1 MKKRA
6 GIWTAL
12 LLAVVMLAGC
22 GNPADQKDSKAKQKT
37 EAFPVTIDDAS
48 NQDVTIKK
56 EPKKIVSL
64 MPSNTEIT
72 YALGLGDKVVGVTTN
87 DTYPKEVKKVEKVGD
102 MNVNVEKVISLKPD
116 LVLAHESS
124 MSASADAIKQLKDA
138 GITVLTVN
146 DAQSFS
152 EVYKSIEMIG
162 EAGGAEEK
170 ADQLVKSMKSDLKDI
185 QEKAKTISKDEE
197 KSVFIEVSPDPDI
210 YTTGKDTF
218 MNEMLN
224 VIHAKNAAADQTGW
238 VQMTDEAI
246 VKLNPDA
253 IVTTD
258 GVKAK
263 AVEKRDGWS
272 EINAVK
278 HHRVYDVDPD
288 LVTRSGPRLIE
299 GSKNLRKAFTRIRLR
314 NNRYAAYII
323 GFSFLAV
330 SIILGISC
338 GSLHIPIPA
347 VFRVFW
353 HQGFGGSI
361 GSDDP
366 MYTNIMMNIRLPR
379 VVLAALVGAALSI
392 AGAAFQGLLKNPLA
406 DPYTLGVS
414 SGASVGAVVTLF
426 LGLHLPVI
434 GGFTLPVVSVAAALA
449 TMAAILFFSRLVHA
463 SMSVSTLILTGVITN
478 SFLGAF
484 ISLII
489 ALTGDNLLP
498 IVHWLLGSVSMRGWS
513 YVILFLPF
521 FLLGTILLIINGRE
535 LNVMTYGEDKAKLL
549 GVSVQQR
556 KMMILIAGSLLTGSA
571 VAVSGTIGFV
581 GLVIPHITRL
591 LWGTDHRHLLPLSAL
606 LGAGFLVLADLLSR
620 TIIEPIE
627 LPIGI
632 ITSLAGAPVFALI
645 LIRQHRGRR
654 SL

>member
-1 MKKRA
+1 M
-6 GIWTAL
+6 
-12 LLAVVMLAGC
+12 
-22 GNPADQKDSKAKQKT
+22 
-37 EAFPVTIDDAS
+37 
-48 NQDVTIKK
+48 
-56 EPKKIVSL
+56 
-64 MPSNTEIT
+64 
-72 YALGLGDKVVGVTTN
+72 
-87 DTYPKEVKKVEKVGD
+87 
-102 MNVNVEKVISLKPD
+102 
-116 LVLAHESS
+116 
-124 MSASADAIKQLKDA
+124 
-138 GITVLTVN
+138 
-146 DAQSFS
+146 
-152 EVYKSIEMIG
+152 
-162 EAGGAEEK
+162 
-170 ADQLVKSMKSDLKDI
+170 
-185 QEKAKTISKDEE
+185 
-197 KSVFIEVSPDPDI
+197 
-210 YTTGKDTF
+210 
-218 MNEMLN
+218 
-224 VIHAKNAAADQTGW
+224 
-238 VQMTDEAI
+238 
-246 VKLNPDA
+246 
-253 IVTTD
+253 
-258 GVKAK
+258 
-263 AVEKRDGWS
+263 
-272 EINAVK
+272 
-278 HHRVYDVDPD
+278 
-288 LVTRSGPRLIE
+288 
-299 GSKNLRKAFTRIRLR
+299 RKAFTQIRLR
-314 NNRYAAYII
+314 NNRFTAYII

-338 GSLHIPIPA
+338 GSLQIPIPA

-426 LGLHLPVI
+426 FSLQLPGI
-434 GGFTLPVVSVAAALA
+434 GGFTLPVMSVAAALA
-449 TMAAILFFSRLVHA
+449 TIAAVLSFSRLVHT
-463 SMSVSTLILTGVITN
+463 SMSVSTLILTGVIIN

-606 LGAGFLVLADLLSR
+606 FGAGFLVLADLLSR

-645 LIRQHRGRR
+645 LIRQHRGRK

>member
-1 MKKRA
+1 M
-6 GIWTAL
+6 
-12 LLAVVMLAGC
+12 
-22 GNPADQKDSKAKQKT
+22 
-37 EAFPVTIDDAS
+37 
-48 NQDVTIKK
+48 
-56 EPKKIVSL
+56 
-64 MPSNTEIT
+64 
-72 YALGLGDKVVGVTTN
+72 
-87 DTYPKEVKKVEKVGD
+87 
-102 MNVNVEKVISLKPD
+102 
-116 LVLAHESS
+116 
-124 MSASADAIKQLKDA
+124 
-138 GITVLTVN
+138 
-146 DAQSFS
+146 
-152 EVYKSIEMIG
+152 
-162 EAGGAEEK
+162 
-170 ADQLVKSMKSDLKDI
+170 
-185 QEKAKTISKDEE
+185 
-197 KSVFIEVSPDPDI
+197 
-210 YTTGKDTF
+210 
-218 MNEMLN
+218 
-224 VIHAKNAAADQTGW
+224 
-238 VQMTDEAI
+238 
-246 VKLNPDA
+246 
-253 IVTTD
+253 
-258 GVKAK
+258 
-263 AVEKRDGWS
+263 
-272 EINAVK
+272 
-278 HHRVYDVDPD
+278 
-288 LVTRSGPRLIE
+288 
-299 GSKNLRKAFTRIRLR
+299 RKAFTRIRLK

-330 SIILGISC
+330 SVILGISC

-449 TMAAILFFSRLVHA
+449 TMAAVLFFSRLVHA

-556 KMMILIAGSLLTGSA
+556 KMLILIAGSLLTGSA

-632 ITSLAGAPVFALI
+632 IMSLAGAPVFALI
-645 LIRQHRGRR
+645 LIRQHRGGR

>member
-1 MKKRA
+1 M
-6 GIWTAL
+6 
-12 LLAVVMLAGC
+12 
-22 GNPADQKDSKAKQKT
+22 
-37 EAFPVTIDDAS
+37 
-48 NQDVTIKK
+48 
-56 EPKKIVSL
+56 
-64 MPSNTEIT
+64 
-72 YALGLGDKVVGVTTN
+72 
-87 DTYPKEVKKVEKVGD
+87 
-102 MNVNVEKVISLKPD
+102 
-116 LVLAHESS
+116 
-124 MSASADAIKQLKDA
+124 
-138 GITVLTVN
+138 
-146 DAQSFS
+146 
-152 EVYKSIEMIG
+152 
-162 EAGGAEEK
+162 
-170 ADQLVKSMKSDLKDI
+170 
-185 QEKAKTISKDEE
+185 
-197 KSVFIEVSPDPDI
+197 
-210 YTTGKDTF
+210 
-218 MNEMLN
+218 
-224 VIHAKNAAADQTGW
+224 
-238 VQMTDEAI
+238 
-246 VKLNPDA
+246 
-253 IVTTD
+253 
-258 GVKAK
+258 
-263 AVEKRDGWS
+263 
-272 EINAVK
+272 
-278 HHRVYDVDPD
+278 
-288 LVTRSGPRLIE
+288 
-299 GSKNLRKAFTRIRLR
+299 RKAFTQIRLR
-314 NNRYAAYII
+314 NNRFTAYII

-330 SIILGISC
+330 SIILGISY

-366 MYTNIMMNIRLPR
+366 MYSNIMMNIRLPR

-426 LGLHLPVI
+426 FSLQLPGI
-434 GGFTLPVVSVAAALA
+434 GGFTLPVMSVAAALA
-449 TMAAILFFSRLVHA
+449 TIAAVLSFSRLVHT
-463 SMSVSTLILTGVITN
+463 SMSVSTLILTGVIIN

-549 GVSVQQR
+549 GVSVQKR

-645 LIRQHRGRR
+645 LIRQHRGRK

>member
-1 MKKRA
+1 M
-6 GIWTAL
+6 
-12 LLAVVMLAGC
+12 
-22 GNPADQKDSKAKQKT
+22 
-37 EAFPVTIDDAS
+37 
-48 NQDVTIKK
+48 
-56 EPKKIVSL
+56 
-64 MPSNTEIT
+64 
-72 YALGLGDKVVGVTTN
+72 
-87 DTYPKEVKKVEKVGD
+87 
-102 MNVNVEKVISLKPD
+102 
-116 LVLAHESS
+116 
-124 MSASADAIKQLKDA
+124 
-138 GITVLTVN
+138 
-146 DAQSFS
+146 
-152 EVYKSIEMIG
+152 
-162 EAGGAEEK
+162 
-170 ADQLVKSMKSDLKDI
+170 
-185 QEKAKTISKDEE
+185 
-197 KSVFIEVSPDPDI
+197 
-210 YTTGKDTF
+210 
-218 MNEMLN
+218 
-224 VIHAKNAAADQTGW
+224 
-238 VQMTDEAI
+238 
-246 VKLNPDA
+246 
-253 IVTTD
+253 
-258 GVKAK
+258 
-263 AVEKRDGWS
+263 
-272 EINAVK
+272 
-278 HHRVYDVDPD
+278 
-288 LVTRSGPRLIE
+288 
-299 GSKNLRKAFTRIRLR
+299 RKAFTQIRLR
-314 NNRYAAYII
+314 NNRFTAYII

-338 GSLHIPIPA
+338 GSLQIPIPA

-426 LGLHLPVI
+426 FSLQLPGI
-434 GGFTLPVVSVAAALA
+434 GGFTLPVMSVAAALA
-449 TMAAILFFSRLVHA
+449 TIAAVLSFSRLVHT
-463 SMSVSTLILTGVITN
+463 SMSVSTLILTGVIIN

-645 LIRQHRGRR
+645 LIRQHRGRK

>member
-1 MKKRA
+1 M
-6 GIWTAL
+6 
-12 LLAVVMLAGC
+12 
-22 GNPADQKDSKAKQKT
+22 
-37 EAFPVTIDDAS
+37 
-48 NQDVTIKK
+48 
-56 EPKKIVSL
+56 
-64 MPSNTEIT
+64 
-72 YALGLGDKVVGVTTN
+72 
-87 DTYPKEVKKVEKVGD
+87 
-102 MNVNVEKVISLKPD
+102 
-116 LVLAHESS
+116 
-124 MSASADAIKQLKDA
+124 
-138 GITVLTVN
+138 
-146 DAQSFS
+146 
-152 EVYKSIEMIG
+152 
-162 EAGGAEEK
+162 
-170 ADQLVKSMKSDLKDI
+170 
-185 QEKAKTISKDEE
+185 
-197 KSVFIEVSPDPDI
+197 
-210 YTTGKDTF
+210 
-218 MNEMLN
+218 
-224 VIHAKNAAADQTGW
+224 
-238 VQMTDEAI
+238 
-246 VKLNPDA
+246 
-253 IVTTD
+253 
-258 GVKAK
+258 
-263 AVEKRDGWS
+263 
-272 EINAVK
+272 
-278 HHRVYDVDPD
+278 
-288 LVTRSGPRLIE
+288 
-299 GSKNLRKAFTRIRLR
+299 RKAFTQIRLR
-314 NNRYAAYII
+314 NNRFAAYII
-323 GFSFLAV
+323 GFLFLAV

-338 GSLHIPIPA
+338 GSLQIPIPA

-426 LGLHLPVI
+426 FSLQLPGI
-434 GGFTLPVVSVAAALA
+434 GGFTLPVMSVAAALA
-449 TMAAILFFSRLVHA
+449 TIAAVLSFSRLVHT
-463 SMSVSTLILTGVITN
+463 SMSVSTLILTGVIIN

-645 LIRQHRGRR
+645 LIRQHRGRK

>member
-1 MKKRA
+1 M
-6 GIWTAL
+6 
-12 LLAVVMLAGC
+12 
-22 GNPADQKDSKAKQKT
+22 
-37 EAFPVTIDDAS
+37 
-48 NQDVTIKK
+48 
-56 EPKKIVSL
+56 
-64 MPSNTEIT
+64 
-72 YALGLGDKVVGVTTN
+72 
-87 DTYPKEVKKVEKVGD
+87 
-102 MNVNVEKVISLKPD
+102 
-116 LVLAHESS
+116 
-124 MSASADAIKQLKDA
+124 
-138 GITVLTVN
+138 
-146 DAQSFS
+146 
-152 EVYKSIEMIG
+152 
-162 EAGGAEEK
+162 
-170 ADQLVKSMKSDLKDI
+170 
-185 QEKAKTISKDEE
+185 
-197 KSVFIEVSPDPDI
+197 
-210 YTTGKDTF
+210 
-218 MNEMLN
+218 
-224 VIHAKNAAADQTGW
+224 
-238 VQMTDEAI
+238 
-246 VKLNPDA
+246 
-253 IVTTD
+253 
-258 GVKAK
+258 
-263 AVEKRDGWS
+263 
-272 EINAVK
+272 
-278 HHRVYDVDPD
+278 
-288 LVTRSGPRLIE
+288 
-299 GSKNLRKAFTRIRLR
+299 RKAFTRIRLR
-314 NNRYAAYII
+314 NNRFAAYII

-338 GSLHIPIPA
+338 GSLQIPVPA
-347 VFRVFW
+347 IFRVFW
-353 HQGFGGSI
+353 HEGFGGSI

-426 LGLHLPVI
+426 FSLQLPVL
-434 GGFTLPVVSVAAALA
+434 GGFTLPVMSVAAALV
-449 TMAAILFFSRLVHA
+449 TMAAVLSFSRLVHA
-463 SMSVSTLILTGVITN
+463 SMSVATLILTGVIIN

-513 YVILFLPF
+513 YVVLFLPF

-549 GVSVQQR
+549 GVSVQQK
-556 KMMILIAGSLLTGSA
+556 KMLILIAGSLLTGSA

-632 ITSLAGAPVFALI
+632 ITSLTGAPVFALI
-645 LIRQHRGRR
+645 LIRQHHGGR

>member
-1 MKKRA
+1 M
-6 GIWTAL
+6 
-12 LLAVVMLAGC
+12 
-22 GNPADQKDSKAKQKT
+22 
-37 EAFPVTIDDAS
+37 
-48 NQDVTIKK
+48 
-56 EPKKIVSL
+56 
-64 MPSNTEIT
+64 
-72 YALGLGDKVVGVTTN
+72 
-87 DTYPKEVKKVEKVGD
+87 
-102 MNVNVEKVISLKPD
+102 
-116 LVLAHESS
+116 
-124 MSASADAIKQLKDA
+124 
-138 GITVLTVN
+138 
-146 DAQSFS
+146 
-152 EVYKSIEMIG
+152 
-162 EAGGAEEK
+162 
-170 ADQLVKSMKSDLKDI
+170 
-185 QEKAKTISKDEE
+185 
-197 KSVFIEVSPDPDI
+197 
-210 YTTGKDTF
+210 
-218 MNEMLN
+218 
-224 VIHAKNAAADQTGW
+224 
-238 VQMTDEAI
+238 
-246 VKLNPDA
+246 
-253 IVTTD
+253 
-258 GVKAK
+258 
-263 AVEKRDGWS
+263 
-272 EINAVK
+272 
-278 HHRVYDVDPD
+278 
-288 LVTRSGPRLIE
+288 
-299 GSKNLRKAFTRIRLR
+299 RKAFTQIRLR
-314 NNRYAAYII
+314 NNRFTAYII

-338 GSLHIPIPA
+338 GSLQIPIPA

-426 LGLHLPVI
+426 FSLQLPGI
-434 GGFTLPVVSVAAALA
+434 GGFTLPVMSVAAALA
-449 TMAAILFFSRLVHA
+449 TIAAVLSFSRLVHT
-463 SMSVSTLILTGVITN
+463 SMSVSTLILTGVIIN

-645 LIRQHRGRR
+645 LIRQHHGRK